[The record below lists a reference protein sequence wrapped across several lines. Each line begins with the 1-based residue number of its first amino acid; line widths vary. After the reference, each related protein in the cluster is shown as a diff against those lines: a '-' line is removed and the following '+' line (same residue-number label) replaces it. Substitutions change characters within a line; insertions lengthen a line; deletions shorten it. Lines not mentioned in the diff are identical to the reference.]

1 MAETLADET
10 LRAKGMA
17 ALEADLGPVEALRFL
32 ALLSREP
39 FDYQCWRD
47 KHFQGMS
54 LMEILDRAKET
65 PRSA

>member
-1 MAETLADET
+1 MAKGLADDV

-17 ALEADLGPVEALRFL
+17 ALEANLGPVEALRFL

-39 FDYQCWRD
+39 FDYQSWRD

-54 LMEILDRAKET
+54 LEEILTRASET
-65 PRSA
+65 SQ

>member
-1 MAETLADET
+1 MAETLTDDV

-17 ALEADLGPVEALRFL
+17 VLDTYLGPVEALRFL

-39 FDYQCWRD
+39 FDYQSWRD

-54 LMEILDRAKET
+54 LAEILTKATET
-65 PRSA
+65 SL